1 MTIKRL
7 AGYAALL
14 AVAALSLAASLAL
27 SDTKYPKDWND
38 DDWCRQQWE
47 GDDRARACEVR
58 TLTLTSVPKIL
69 HVAPPRNGGAEIAA
83 GKAGT
88 AYVRARVEA
97 WGKTQAEADA
107 KLKQIRIVSDANGL
121 SAEGP
126 STKGESWLAGWS
138 VSFRIE
144 APASTALEVSTQNG
158 PIAVY
163 EMTGRML
170 LATENGPLALWHC
183 GGDVAATTQNG
194 PIAVTLSG
202 TKWNGR
208 GLSAR
213 AQNGPVSLQVPRTY
227 DADLEYGTHN
237 GPWAGARPAQA
248 EERSWGRSFV
258 NVKLGKGG
266 APISVTTQNGP
277 FAMNHDD

>member
-1 MTIKRL
+1 MTLKRL
-7 AGYAALL
+7 TGYAALL
-14 AVAALSLAASLAL
+14 CVAFLSLLASFALSA
-27 SDTKYPKDWND
+27 PKDWDD
-38 DDWCRQQWE
+38 DDWCRRDWD

-58 TLTLTSVPKIL
+58 TLTLPSVPKVL
-69 HVAPPRNGGAEIAA
+69 HVDPPTNGGAEVVA
-83 GKAGT
+83 GPAGT
-88 AYVRARVEA
+88 VFVRAKVEA

-107 KLKQIRIVSDANGL
+107 RLEQIRIVSDANGL

-126 STKGESWLAGWS
+126 STKGESKWVSGWA

-144 APASTALEVSTQNG
+144 APASTALEIATTNG
-158 PIAVY
+158 PIGVY

-170 LATENGPLALWHC
+170 LETLNGPLAISNC
-183 GGDVAATTQNG
+183 GGDISASTQNG

-202 TKWNGR
+202 TRWNGR

-213 AQNGPVSLQVPRTY
+213 AQNGPVALDLPRTY
-227 DADLEYGTHN
+227 DADLEYGTLN
-237 GPWAGARPAQA
+237 GPWSGPRPAVV
-248 EERSWGRSFV
+248 EKKGWGRSYV

-277 FAMNHDD
+277 FAMNHSD